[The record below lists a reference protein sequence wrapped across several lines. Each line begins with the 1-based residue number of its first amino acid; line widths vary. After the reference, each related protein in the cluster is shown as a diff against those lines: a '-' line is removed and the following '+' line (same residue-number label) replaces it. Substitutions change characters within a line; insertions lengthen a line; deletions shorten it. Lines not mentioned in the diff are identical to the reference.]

1 MDKLVKEVQ
10 MFLDCLKKRNVIN
23 EILNDTNIEYFGLC
37 HTLIRESGLI
47 NEYRDGDIKHKNEKI

>member
-10 MFLDCLKKRNVIN
+10 MFLNYLKKRNVIN

-37 HTLIRESGLI
+37 HILIRESGLI
-47 NEYRDGDIKHKNEKI
+47 NEYRDGDYKT